1 MTKSKVMELPILFA
15 QIDRE
20 GHVSFDHFCGVR
32 HRRKNVMQFK
42 SRRNFVKAMMH
53 PKDGDIESVEY
64 DEKEHAN
71 YPFFKSI
78 RGMKNNDNTYTIL
91 SLEKSGLNHAI
102 PLLFSKKK
110 NIVRVYVTDIRG
122 SKWPRLSG
130 YYQPRSIVAA
140 LRHFFKQYN
149 LLARFHGRPD
159 ILIRTRVVG
168 PVQNKW
174 TDYLIPGNEYHT
186 KFPNKYIPT
195 MDVVNC
201 RAAALS
207 FVYLY
212 MHGKHN
218 RVRALAKL
226 KKIHN
231 KN

>member
-20 GHVSFDHFCGVR
+20 GHVSFDRFCGVR
-32 HRRKNVMQFK
+32 RQRKDVMKFK
-42 SRRNFVKAMMH
+42 SRRNFVKAMMR
-53 PKDGDIESVEY
+53 PQDGDIESVEY
-64 DEKEHAN
+64 EEEEHAN

-78 RGMKNNDNTYTIL
+78 RGMKNGAHAYTIL

-110 NIVRVYVTDIRG
+110 STVRVYVTDIRG

-130 YYQPRSIVAA
+130 YYKPRSVVDA
-140 LRHFFKQYN
+140 LQKFFKEYN
-149 LLARFHGRPD
+149 LLARLLGRPD
-159 ILIRTRVVG
+159 ILIRTQVIG
-168 PVQNKW
+168 PVQNEW
-174 TDYLIPGNEYHT
+174 AEYLIPGNEYHT
-186 KFPNKYIPT
+186 KFREKYIPT
-195 MDVVNC
+195 MEVVNC

-231 KN
+231 KK